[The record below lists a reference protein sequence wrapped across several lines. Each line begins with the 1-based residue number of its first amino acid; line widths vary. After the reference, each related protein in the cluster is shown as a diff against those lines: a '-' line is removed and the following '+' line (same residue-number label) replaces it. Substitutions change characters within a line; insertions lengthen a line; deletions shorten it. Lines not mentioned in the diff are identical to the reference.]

1 MEAKEQKKI
10 KIDKK
15 EIHPI
20 QFIGIITAIV
30 FEFLGFLLFFGIIG
44 YFVEHQWFKDNSLI
58 LIFSLF
64 IGMMIGIYYM
74 YKRAKSLSQ
83 ISISKIKKESFS
95 TFFIDREK
103 QTKERI
109 EKTKKDIEESQKKL
123 NKYLKKYED

>member
-1 MEAKEQKKI
+1 LESKEQKKI

-15 EIHPI
+15 EIPPI

-44 YFVEHQWFKDNSLI
+44 YFVGHHWFKDNSLI

-83 ISISKIKKESFS
+83 ISISKIKKESLS